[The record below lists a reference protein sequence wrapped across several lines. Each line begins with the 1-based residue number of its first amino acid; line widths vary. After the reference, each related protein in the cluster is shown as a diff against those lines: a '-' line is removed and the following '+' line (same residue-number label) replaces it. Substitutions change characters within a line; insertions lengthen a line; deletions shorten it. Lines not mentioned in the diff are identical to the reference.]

1 MTWEN
6 PDLFLPTDAALTF
19 GSTQVARYRCR
30 AGDGRSAESVDLEA
44 RLQARAGDGLLA
56 YDEVMP
62 ISDYSHG
69 TTIELDITIDLP
81 LGADPDDQDRL
92 AGHAWQL
99 VVSVDGDPHQAVGFD
114 VVVDETSRLL
124 LAPPPHE
131 LP

>member
-30 AGDGRSAESVDLEA
+30 AGDGRSAESVELEA
-44 RLQARAGDGLLA
+44 RLQARADDGLLT
-56 YDEVMP
+56 YNEIMP
-62 ISDYSHG
+62 IADYSHG

-81 LGADPDDQDRL
+81 LGTNPADQDRL

-99 VVSVDGDPHQAVGFD
+99 VVSVDGESHQAVGFD

-124 LAPPPHE
+124 LAPPPHG
-131 LP
+131 LS

>member
-30 AGDGRSAESVDLEA
+30 ASDGRSAESIALEA
-44 RLQARAGDGLLA
+44 RLQALTGDGLLA
-56 YDEVMP
+56 YDEVAP
-62 ISDYSHG
+62 IADYSLG

-81 LGADPDDQDRL
+81 LGTDPDDQDRL
-92 AGHAWQL
+92 AKHAWQL
-99 VVSVDGDPHQAVGFD
+99 VVSVDGEPHQAVGFD
-114 VVVDETSRLL
+114 IVVDDASRLL